1 MQFILEEESG
11 TYILTGVLCFIIN
24 VASKRDN
31 NQQAG
36 MPPLRAGKTVCKR
49 SGRGRKSSMTF
60 SAASFRGLRKCGSC
74 RWISMKSCSTGLWI
88 TQRFIRTAGWYSPS
102 EMVWKSARR
111 FKDGNGRDIGF
122 LPDASGRFFSVWKST
137 KN

>member
-49 SGRGRKSSMTF
+49 SGRGKKSSMTF
-60 SAASFRGLRKCGSC
+60 STDSLRDLRKCGSC
-74 RWISMKSCSTGLWI
+74 RWISMRSFSTGWWI
-88 TQRFIRTAGWYSPS
+88 MQRSIPTAGWYSPS
-102 EMVWKSARR
+102 ATVRKSARR
-111 FKDGNGRDIGF
+111 FKGGGQVSGVPDI
-122 LPDASGRFFSVWKST
+122 LPAVFVWK
-137 KN
+137 

>member
-11 TYILTGVLCFIIN
+11 TYILTGVLCFTIN

-49 SGRGRKSSMTF
+49 SGRGKKSSMTF

-74 RWISMKSCSTGLWI
+74 RASVLCQMS
-88 TQRFIRTAGWYSPS
+88 
-102 EMVWKSARR
+102 
-111 FKDGNGRDIGF
+111 
-122 LPDASGRFFSVWKST
+122 PDAFSVIG
-137 KN
+137 NRMLLCMEICE